1 MVHLPIND
9 VLESIK
15 YSISNLEFT
24 QCWLSSANLEIYV
37 FMERDEED
45 FIH

>member
-15 YSISNLEFT
+15 YSISNLEYT
-24 QCWLSSANLEIYV
+24 QCWLSGANLKIYI